1 MFLTPSKI
9 SLPSAMIFSS
19 AHHPA
24 GMCLSAYSGGA
35 GGGGWMGP
43 SSASHPVRSTP
54 THPII
59 ASAIRPLI
67 FITALKLLSYLL
79 LSAHPSH
86 KKDAWLPRFTA
97 LKPIARIHVLLCYT
111 LLSPPLRNGHA
122 LLIPEPHI
130 PRTERCRGQ
139 SA

>member
-43 SSASHPVRSTP
+43 SSASHPVKSTP

-59 ASAIRPLI
+59 ASAVRPLI

-79 LSAHPSH
+79 LSAHPVH
-86 KKDAWLPRFTA
+86 KKHSWLHGVTA
-97 LKPIARIHVLLCYT
+97 PQPSAPVHVPLVLNA
-111 LLSPPLRNGHA
+111 SFRVASQPPGPA
-122 LLIPEPHI
+122 
-130 PRTERCRGQ
+130 
-139 SA
+139 

>member
-1 MFLTPSKI
+1 MFLTPSKP

-43 SSASHPVRSTP
+43 SSASHPVKSTP

-86 KKDAWLPRFTA
+86 KKDAWLQGVTP
-97 LKPIARIHVLLCYT
+97 LKPSVRVLG
-111 LLSPPLRNGHA
+111 LLYSTFLFPSRPKLPGRLMPGH
-122 LLIPEPHI
+122 
-130 PRTERCRGQ
+130 G
-139 SA
+139 